1 MQRTVA
7 LLLLGACGV
16 AQETAT
22 KEPRKVEFEAVV
34 NEEGGRAAFSWTEG
48 EDVTEKATQYCKE
61 NTKEELWERCISAVK
76 QQVAASLMEAELP
89 ALDLEVQ
96 VAEDKTATFSHV
108 EGGDLRLEAHTFC
121 SQYVAEDKVP
131 VCAHHLVQGAVQKAQ
146 QLAAAEEGGAAAAD
160 ASAGSAAASQ
170 GSAAG
175 AGGATAGAAQ
185 GAGGAAQGASSGASA
200 GAAPAKTAPKQ
211 TTSAQKQTQT
221 QRTPSDWARLVGPAL
236 VARGGASMSADSLE
250 KKKNVAFLFAA
261 DWCKPCRDFVPKL
274 VKYYELAKR
283 KGDDKLEILWVS
295 ASRSQE
301 AFDAYL
307 KEMPWP
313 AAPFPLAG
321 RLVQAFQQKGHAKG
335 FPTLCFM
342 DTNEVGSVITC
353 DGVQKVMADE
363 YGLTM
368 PYRSPIQNVKRIVKA
383 VAGVVKALLRALGVG
398 AAKTK

>member
-1 MQRTVA
+1 MAARCVA
-7 LLLLGACGV
+7 RGVVGA
-16 AQETAT
+16 A
-22 KEPRKVEFEAVV
+22 R
-34 NEEGGRAAFSWTEG
+34 
-48 EDVTEKATQYCKE
+48 
-61 NTKEELWERCISAVK
+61 
-76 QQVAASLMEAELP
+76 
-89 ALDLEVQ
+89 
-96 VAEDKTATFSHV
+96 
-108 EGGDLRLEAHTFC
+108 
-121 SQYVAEDKVP
+121 
-131 VCAHHLVQGAVQKAQ
+131 
-146 QLAAAEEGGAAAAD
+146 GGARRR
-160 ASAGSAAASQ
+160 GRVE
-170 GSAAG
+170 
-175 AGGATAGAAQ
+175 
-185 GAGGAAQGASSGASA
+185 AGGAAQGASSGASA

-342 DTNEVGSVITC
+342 DTTEVGSVITC

-368 PYRSPIQNVKRIVKA
+368 PYRSPIQNVKRMVKA

>member
-7 LLLLGACGV
+7 VLLLACSA

-96 VAEDKTATFSHV
+96 VAEDKTATFSHAA
-108 EGGDLRLEAHTFC
+108 GGDLRLEAHTFC
-121 SQYVAEDKVP
+121 SEYVAEDKVP

-160 ASAGSAAASQ
+160 ASTAASQ
-170 GSAAG
+170 D
-175 AGGATAGAAQ
+175 
-185 GAGGAAQGASSGASA
+185 
-200 GAAPAKTAPKQ
+200 AAPAKTAPKQ
-211 TTSAQKQTQT
+211 DAAPAKTAPKQQTQQT

-236 VARGGASMSADSLE
+236 VARGGASVSADALE

-307 KEMPWP
+307 EEMPWP

-342 DTNEVGSVITC
+342 DTNEVGGVITC

-368 PYRSPIQNVKRIVKA
+368 PYRSPIQNVKRMVQA

>member
-1 MQRTVA
+1 M
-7 LLLLGACGV
+7 LLCACGV
-16 AQETAT
+16 AQETA

-48 EDVTEKATQYCKE
+48 EDVTEKATAYCKE

-160 ASAGSAAASQ
+160 ASAG
-170 GSAAG
+170 
-175 AGGATAGAAQ
+175 AGGASQ
-185 GAGGAAQGASSGASA
+185 D
-200 GAAPAKTAPKQ
+200 AAPAKTAPKQ

-342 DTNEVGSVITC
+342 DTNEIGSVITC

-368 PYRSPIQNVKRIVKA
+368 PYRSPIQNVKRMVKA

>member
-1 MQRTVA
+1 MMQRTVA
-7 LLLLGACGV
+7 LLLCACSA

-48 EDVTEKATQYCKE
+48 EDVTEKATQYCKA

-96 VAEDKTATFSHV
+96 VAEDKTATFSHA

-121 SQYVAEDKVP
+121 SEYVAEDKVP

-146 QLAAAEEGGAAAAD
+146 QLAAAGDDGAAAAD
-160 ASAGSAAASQ
+160 ASAG
-170 GSAAG
+170 
-175 AGGATAGAAQ
+175 AGGASQ
-185 GAGGAAQGASSGASA
+185 D
-200 GAAPAKTAPKQ
+200 AAPAKTAPKQ
-211 TTSAQKQTQT
+211 DAAPAKTAPPPQKQTKSAPAK
-221 QRTPSDWARLVGPAL
+221 TPSDWARLVGPAL
-236 VARGGASMSADSLE
+236 VARGGASLSADALE

>member
-1 MQRTVA
+1 M
-7 LLLLGACGV
+7 LLCACGV
-16 AQETAT
+16 AQETA

-48 EDVTEKATQYCKE
+48 EDVTEKATAYCKE

-170 GSAAG
+170 GAAAG

-368 PYRSPIQNVKRIVKA
+368 PYRSPIQNVKRMVKA

>member
-7 LLLLGACGV
+7 LLLLACSA

-48 EDVTEKATQYCKE
+48 EDVTEKATAYCKE

-121 SQYVAEDKVP
+121 SQWAEDKGA
-131 VCAHHLVQGAVQKAQ
+131 VCAHHLVQAPCKRRSSCGRR
-146 QLAAAEEGGAAAAD
+146 GRRRGAAD
-160 ASAGSAAASQ
+160 ASQ
-170 GSAAG
+170 
-175 AGGATAGAAQ
+175 GAAQ
-185 GAGGAAQGASSGASA
+185 GAGGAAAGGA
-200 GAAPAKTAPKQ
+200 GAPARRKRCGRRGAGRGRRGPGRGAAKTAPKQ
-211 TTSAQKQTQT
+211 TKSAHKPY
-221 QRTPSDWARLVGPAL
+221 RRGGRRGLGSFSRPAR
-236 VARGGASMSADSLE
+236 REGGASISADAL

-261 DWCKPCRDFVPKL
+261 DWCKPCRDLPKL
-274 VKYYELAKR
+274 VKYYR
-283 KGDDKLEILWVS
+283 PPS
-295 ASRSQE
+295 ASRRQARIRGSQRRSRGGL
-301 AFDAYL
+301 DAP
-307 KEMPWP
+307 EGD
-313 AAPFPLAG
+313 AVARGSFPLAG

-342 DTNEVGSVITC
+342 DTTEVGSVITC